1 MIDFLLNDLN
11 IVFTISLLI
20 VAGIALLEGVAV
32 LIGVSVMGMLD
43 DLIDIDLSAEADVS
57 QSGLTS
63 LLGWLCL
70 NRLPMLV
77 WLILLLTG
85 FAISGISY
93 NFLLTNNLNIELLY
107 WFRMPIAVIGSLYFT
122 HFMGTI
128 IANIIPKNETSA
140 VSSTGFSG
148 KVATITM
155 GKASVGNAAQAVLKD
170 EFNQKHYVMV
180 EPENK
185 QDIFPQGMNVVL
197 IEKTNTSWIAV
208 KLEQ

>member
-20 VAGIALLEGVAV
+20 VAGLALLEGVAV
-32 LIGVSVMGMLD
+32 LIGASVIGMLD
-43 DLIDIDLSAEADVS
+43 DFIDVDLSTDANVP
-57 QSGLTS
+57 QGGLSS

-85 FAISGISY
+85 FALSGLIY
-93 NFLLTNNLNIELLY
+93 NFLLVTNLNIELLF
-107 WFRMPIAVIGSLYFT
+107 WFSKPVALIGSLYFT
-122 HFMGTI
+122 HFLGNI
-128 IANIIPKNETSA
+128 IAKIIPKNETSA
-140 VSSTGFSG
+140 VSSAGFSG
-148 KVATITM
+148 KVATITV
-155 GKASVGNAAQAVLKD
+155 GKASIGNAAQAVLKD

-180 EPENK
+180 EPDNE
-185 QDIFPQGMNVVL
+185 QDIFPQGMDVVL
-197 IEKTNTSWIAV
+197 IEKANTSWIAA